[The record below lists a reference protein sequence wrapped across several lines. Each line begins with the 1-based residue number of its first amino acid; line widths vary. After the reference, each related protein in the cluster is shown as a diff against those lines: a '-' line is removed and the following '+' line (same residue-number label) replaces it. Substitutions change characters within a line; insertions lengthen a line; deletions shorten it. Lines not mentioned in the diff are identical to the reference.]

1 MVNPKMKIL
10 VVDDFATIRRIL
22 RTLLKKI
29 GLTNVIEAEDG
40 SSALNVLKKNEVDL
54 IICDWNMPYMS
65 GIELLKAVR
74 GDESLKDIPFLMLT
88 AEGQKEKVSEAVQAG
103 VTNYIVKPFTA
114 DSIQDKLTQI
124 FGE

>member
-40 SSALNVLKKNEVDL
+40 STALNVLKKNEVDL

-65 GIELLKAVR
+65 GIELLKAVK

-114 DSIQDKLTQI
+114 DGIQEKLTQI